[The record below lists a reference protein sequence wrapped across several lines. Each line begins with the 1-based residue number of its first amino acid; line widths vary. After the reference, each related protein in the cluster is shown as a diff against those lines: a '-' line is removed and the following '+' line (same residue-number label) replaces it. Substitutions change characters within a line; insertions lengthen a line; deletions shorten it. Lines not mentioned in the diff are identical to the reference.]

1 MCVEGRAD
9 VCWIGVG
16 AIGDGGHDATGS
28 RDAVSRRFVEAAR
41 YLHERIAFETFEA
54 ASSPE
59 DQVLLVVCGPRHAS
73 LGASS
78 RIANPHMPSQA
89 QKTTA
94 KAINRS
100 IARSQRSN
108 AETRLCEAQHSILQ
122 PCMSTLRLLLH
133 MPTLASQTKSSVRP
147 VRVHR
152 AQALQAQKP
161 QKLHHAPHRTA
172 SPPPSGSAARLHF
185 PVSLLPHPSRQNPC
199 VHTYRKK
206 LPDCISVAASSTSA
220 GPRRS
225 KTTTA
230 RRLPPFRKFSWASIF
245 SGNAGIQRKFFL
257 SERGAEARKAGL
269 TCVDRH
275 E

>member
-1 MCVEGRAD
+1 MLRPGCARHNTRYSNPA
-9 VCWIGVG
+9 CQRF
-16 AIGDGGHDATGS
+16 AFFFTCQPSPPKPS
-28 RDAVSRRFVEAAR
+28 RPSVPSASTARRPSKPR
-41 YLHERIAFETFEA
+41 
-54 ASSPE
+54 SPKN
-59 DQVLLVVCGPRHAS
+59 S
-73 LGASS
+73 
-78 RIANPHMPSQA
+78 
-89 QKTTA
+89 TT
-94 KAINRS
+94 
-100 IARSQRSN
+100 
-108 AETRLCEAQHSILQ
+108 
-122 PCMSTLRLLLH
+122 
-133 MPTLASQTKSSVRP
+133 
-147 VRVHR
+147 
-152 AQALQAQKP
+152 
-161 QKLHHAPHRTA
+161 HRTA
-172 SPPPSGSAARLHF
+172 PLPPPPSGSAARLHF